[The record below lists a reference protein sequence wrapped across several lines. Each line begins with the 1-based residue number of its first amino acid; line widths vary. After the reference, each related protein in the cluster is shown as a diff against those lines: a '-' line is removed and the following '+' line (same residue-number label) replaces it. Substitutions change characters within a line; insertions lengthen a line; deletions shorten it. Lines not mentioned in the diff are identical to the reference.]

1 MSCLNIGTSFNP
13 WFAPSLDIRRSQLP
27 PEKTEQIL
35 SWWSLLENL
44 MCYFASCCCDQT
56 LMKSRLGG
64 KCLFGLYFQVIVRYR
79 GKSGQELKQEPGSR
93 NGCSGVRRMLLTSV
107 LIWLGQFASYTNTE
121 PSSIQRWARS
131 SNINTFFLMTVRTV
145 FSLYFGNLAI
155 LVLYAHVPFLV
166 LDSSIKKN
174 PGSFQ
179 RQGDRN
185 DTQVL
190 YHHTQDK
197 AIPDLHH
204 RSN

>member
-1 MSCLNIGTSFNP
+1 MNVLNCRGQVWGHYLDHLRHDFQFKFVESNEGFLLFLRGPVSHVHWPKLIS
-13 WFAPSLDIRRSQLP
+13 ASLHAVSTYSLQLH
-27 PEKTEQIL
+27 
-35 SWWSLLENL
+35 
-44 MCYFASCCCDQT
+44 
-56 LMKSRLGG
+56 
-64 KCLFGLYFQVIVRYR
+64 
-79 GKSGQELKQEPGSR
+79 
-93 NGCSGVRRMLLTSV
+93 
-107 LIWLGQFASYTNTE
+107 
-121 PSSIQRWARS
+121 

-204 RSN
+204 RSNSPFKLRHFLWSSLVYIWPFYSVFSLHTGVCA